1 MCLFFYFKT
10 VLALAQRQ
18 LTRHE
23 FLTIISILKIVES
36 LYKNLPEYKT
46 LLFVSIMP
54 SCMQLLSSPPPLPS
68 LLSSPLLSSPLP
80 SPPSPPLPSPPSPPL
95 PSPPL
100 LFSPPPL
107 LSSPLPSSFILT
119 ECYWRR
125 RAVRQVWSP
134 SWEMRKTCN
143 IIKHHKIMSL

>member
-54 SCMQLLSSPPPLPS
+54 SCMQLLSSPLLLSSSPPLPS
-68 LLSSPLLSSPLP
+68 SPLPSPLLLSPPFLSSPLLS
-80 SPPSPPLPSPPSPPL
+80 PPH
-95 PSPPL
+95 
-100 LFSPPPL
+100 
-107 LSSPLPSSFILT
+107 PSSLILT

-125 RAVRQVWSP
+125 RAIYQVWSP